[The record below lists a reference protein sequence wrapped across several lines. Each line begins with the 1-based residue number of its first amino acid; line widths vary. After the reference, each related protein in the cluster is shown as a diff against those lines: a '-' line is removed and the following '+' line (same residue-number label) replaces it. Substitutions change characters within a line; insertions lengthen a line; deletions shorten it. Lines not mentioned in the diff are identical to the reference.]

1 MTVKFIV
8 ATAVAL
14 FVLVP
19 VGPTAPARAQG
30 AKPPQPKGVKTSNLV
45 SSTGP
50 FRAPAAI
57 PVVLSGQT
65 IELEPGGQTGKM
77 RYLVPAY
84 IYVVDG
90 VLTSNTE
97 GGPVGVSGVQYFGE
111 GQSYSSPVGLWVNFT
126 NSGQK
131 PVKFIQLF
139 VTTPGGP
146 PTEQAKADE

>member
-19 VGPTAPARAQG
+19 VGTTAPARAQD

-50 FRAPAAI
+50 FRTPAAI

-77 RYLVPAY
+77 RFLVPSY

-97 GGPVGVSGVQYFGE
+97 GGPIGVSGVQYFGE
-111 GQSYSSPVGLWVNFT
+111 GQSYSSPVGLWVNFM

-131 PVKFIQLF
+131 PVKFIEVF

-146 PTEQAKADE
+146 PTEQAKADD

>member
-19 VGPTAPARAQG
+19 LGTTPPAGAQD
-30 AKPPQPKGVKTSNLV
+30 AKAPQPKGVKTSNLV

-50 FRAPAAI
+50 YRTPAAI

-65 IELEPGGQTGKM
+65 VELEPGGQTGKM
-77 RYLVPAY
+77 RFLVPSF

-90 VLTSNTE
+90 VLTTNTE

-111 GQSYSSPVGLWVNFT
+111 GQSYTSPVGLWLNMT